1 MGDFIERMGSLF
13 EGAFRDAGP
22 EERHFGVAVAE
33 VVDNLDAHT
42 QGRVQLKLPW
52 LPGYLPWARVAVLS
66 AGQQR
71 GTFFMPQIGDEVLV
85 AFNQG
90 DVREPFVI
98 GSLWNGRDPPP
109 AIDAQGQRVLR
120 TPAGHEIFFDDK
132 QQSIVIT
139 SASGQKLTLDPNG
152 IEVSAGQGAAK
163 LTLGTSGE
171 VTLEGLSISVK
182 ASASAELK
190 ATSVQINGDAETAL
204 KAGGLC
210 TVQGAL
216 VKINCN

>member
-1 MGDFIERMGSLF
+1 MSDFIERMGSF
-13 EGAFRDAGP
+13 IDGAFGEGGADA
-22 EERHFGVAVAE
+22 RHFGVAVAE
-33 VVDNLDAHT
+33 VVDNIDAHS

-71 GTFFMPQIGDEVLV
+71 GTFFIPQIGDEVLV

-109 AIDAQGQRVLR
+109 ATDAQGQRVLR

-132 QQSIVIT
+132 LQSIAIT
-139 SASGQKLTLDPNG
+139 SASGQKLTLDPDG
-152 IEVSAGQGAAK
+152 IEITAGSGAAK
-163 LTLGTSGE
+163 LTLATSGE
-171 VTLEGLSISVK
+171 ITLEGLSIQVK
-182 ASASAELK
+182 ASAGAELK
-190 ATSVQINGDAETAL
+190 AASVQINGDAEATL

-216 VKINCN
+216 VKIN